1 MNCSF
6 IPCIFQFYDL
16 GKNGLGLENKKLYL
30 YIKKTLLVND
40 VEKMLRQLT
49 YYLFEELSVP
59 KLKSCY
65 FFIEF

>member
-49 YYLFEELSVP
+49 YYLFEELFVP